1 MRGSRIR
8 VTEYYRD
15 SAGKIIRLG
24 LIATVSAQCQ
34 ALALVL
40 VVLLTRAFT
49 AKRTYYHGAVA
60 GVKIDLTTMQ
70 LTGLAILMLIVAAI
84 LDTVVGWMK
93 STMITT
99 WDFVHREEVVNEY
112 LQADFATQSAE
123 RLGTLGLITGY
134 VQRGSS
140 MLGAITGGLVSALT
154 LITYICYALLLDYRA
169 AIVMV
174 GSVVV
179 IAICLAPVMKRIKAY
194 GRALSA
200 EQIHYTR
207 DVTEATRMVRDLR
220 VFDALDPLSKRL
232 LARSARLNRLRQRA
246 NFVNGMVGSVYQY
259 IGMMIVLVGLAVAQT
274 FGTVDIVKLGAIA
287 LLLIRSL
294 SYGQGLQGTYQ
305 NVVDGVP
312 YLEKLE
318 DLRDLYRSH
327 QTVDGHLVIESVK
340 TLELDQL
347 RYSYDGKTDAV
358 AGVSAKLHVGEIVGI
373 VGPSGGGKSTLSQL
387 LLRLREP
394 TGGAILVDGV
404 NAAEFKRSS
413 WYRNVS
419 IVPQDP
425 RLFHAS
431 VAENIALM
439 DKRITRDDVDRGGQG
454 GWYPRRDRAARGR
467 LRNPDR
473 PRVPRPLGWS
483 DPTHR
488 DRPGALARCTSSGA
502 RRTDQR
508 ARRALG
514 SRDPGDAGIT
524 ARSGAGPDHRPP
536 FVDPEHLRS
545 HCRAARR
552 PDRVDRN
559 ALRNLRAERVLP
571 PGTRGRNARNRD
583 GGIAPHP
590 RAGRGVSTDSG
601 SAFVRQS
608 LRGALW
614 SDTGGRRIAKRSDLA
629 PEHRFDP
636 AAHLGVV
643 QRVGVGVDGTEGAL
657 LPRERGRV
665 LDPDRDDRAPS
676 GSRRRAARSVRRSRL
691 PPSRRRASTCRSR
704 TTTCR

>member
-1 MRGSRIR
+1 MTGSRIR
-8 VTEYYRD
+8 VTQYYRD
-15 SAGKIIRLG
+15 SAGKIIKLG

-34 ALALVL
+34 AIALVL
-40 VVLLTRAFT
+40 VVLLGRAFQ
-49 AKRTYYHGAVA
+49 ANHKYYHGSVA
-60 GVKIDLTTMQ
+60 GVHVDLSTMR
-70 LTGLAILMLIVAAI
+70 LTGLAMLMIVVASI
-84 LDTVVGWMK
+84 LDSIIGWMK
-93 STMITT
+93 SRMITT

-154 LITYICYALLLDYRA
+154 LLTYIGFALLLDYRA

-174 GSVVV
+174 GSVVF
-179 IAICLAPVMKRIKAY
+179 IAIILAPVMRRIKAY

-246 NFVNGMVGSVYQY
+246 NFVNGMVGSIYQY
-259 IGMMIVLVGLAVAQT
+259 LGIMIVLVGLAAAQQ

-305 NVVDGVP
+305 NLVDGVP

-327 QTVDGHLVIESVK
+327 RTVDGRLVLESVK
-340 TLELDQL
+340 TLELDNV
-347 RYSYDGKTDAV
+347 RYSYDGQVDAV
-358 AGVSAKLHVGEIVGI
+358 AGVSARFHVGEIVGI

-413 WYRNVS
+413 WYHNVS

-439 DKRITRDDVDRGGQG
+439 DKRITRDDVVAAAKAAGIHDVIEGLENGYETRIGPAFRDLSGGQIQRIG
-454 GWYPRRDRAARGR
+454 IAR
-467 LRNPDR
+467 
-473 PRVPRPLGWS
+473 
-483 DPTHR
+483 
-488 DRPGALARCTSSGA
+488 ALARGAHILVLDEPTSALDVHSEAVIQATLESLRGQA
-502 RRTDQR
+502 LVLIIAHRLSTLSICDRIVVLRDGLIESMGTLSEASER
-508 ARRALG
+508 SEFFRRALEAG
-514 SRDPGDAGIT
+514 TLEIAMGD
-524 ARSGAGPDHRPP
+524 
-536 FVDPEHLRS
+536 
-545 HCRAARR
+545 
-552 PDRVDRN
+552 
-559 ALRNLRAERVLP
+559 
-571 PGTRGRNARNRD
+571 
-583 GGIAPHP
+583 
-590 RAGRGVSTDSG
+590 
-601 SAFVRQS
+601 
-608 LRGALW
+608 
-614 SDTGGRRIAKRSDLA
+614 
-629 PEHRFDP
+629 
-636 AAHLGVV
+636 
-643 QRVGVGVDGTEGAL
+643 
-657 LPRERGRV
+657 
-665 LDPDRDDRAPS
+665 
-676 GSRRRAARSVRRSRL
+676 
-691 PPSRRRASTCRSR
+691 SR
-704 TTTCR
+704 TPAPDEV